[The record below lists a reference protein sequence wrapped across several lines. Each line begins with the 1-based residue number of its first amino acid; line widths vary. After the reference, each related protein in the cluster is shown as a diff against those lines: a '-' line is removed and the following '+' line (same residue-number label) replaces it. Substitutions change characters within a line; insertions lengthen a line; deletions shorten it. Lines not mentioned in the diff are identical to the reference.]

1 MRALFAPDELK
12 GKSVYG
18 SQKKTPLE
26 HARVEQIKQLLVI
39 IVYGEAKIT
48 DKVWSECV
56 ASMNAHLRKYQKED

>member
-26 HARVEQIKQLLVI
+26 RARVEQIKKLLVM
-39 IVYGEAKIT
+39 VYGEAKIT

-56 ASMNAHLRKYQKED
+56 ASMNAH